1 MIGFL
6 VVTHG
11 GLAAELVA
19 AARRIVAQPGP
30 IAGLSIDWDSDVAES
45 RERILEALRSL
56 DQGDGVIIATDMF
69 GGTPTNVALTFLE
82 PGKVEVVTGVN
93 LPMVIKFTNLRER
106 GDLAETA
113 RMLAARGRSSI
124 TVAGEILAGRQE
136 SER

>member
-1 MIGFL
+1 MIGLL

-19 AARRIVAQPGP
+19 AARRIVAQPGA
-30 IAGLSIDWDSDVAES
+30 IAGLAIDWDSDVGES
-45 RERILEALRSL
+45 RRKIQESLEAL

-93 LPMVIKFTNLRER
+93 LPMVIKFTNLREQK
-106 GDLAETA
+106 DLAETA
-113 RMLAARGRSSI
+113 RMLAARGRGAI
-124 TVAGEILAGRQE
+124 TVAGEILAGKQE
-136 SER
+136 G

>member
-1 MIGFL
+1 MIGLL

-30 IAGLSIDWDSDVAES
+30 IAGLAIDWDSDVGES
-45 RERILEALRSL
+45 RQRIQEALSSL

-93 LPMVIKFTNLRER
+93 LPMVIKFTNLREQA
-106 GDLAETA
+106 DLAETA

-136 SER
+136 G

>member
-1 MIGFL
+1 MIGLL

-11 GLAAELVA
+11 GLAAELVE

-30 IAGLSIDWDSDVAES
+30 IAALSIDWDSDVDSS
-45 RERILEALRSL
+45 RQRILEALSSL
-56 DQGDGVIIATDMF
+56 DQGDGVILATDMF

-93 LPMVIKFTNLRER
+93 LPMVIKFTNMREQN
-106 GDLAETA
+106 DLAEMA
-113 RMLAARGRSSI
+113 RTLAARGRSSI

-136 SER
+136 E

>member
-1 MIGFL
+1 MIGLL
-6 VVTHG
+6 VVTPG

-19 AARRIVAQPGP
+19 AARRIVSQPGP
-30 IAGLSIDWDSDVAES
+30 IAGLAIDWDSDVGES
-45 RERILEALRSL
+45 RQRIQEALTSL

-93 LPMVIKFTNLRER
+93 LPMVIKFTNLREQA
-106 GDLAETA
+106 DLAETA

-136 SER
+136 G

>member
-1 MIGFL
+1 MIGLL

-19 AARRIVAQPGP
+19 AARRIVAQPGA
-30 IAGLSIDWDSDVAES
+30 IAGLAIDWDSDVGDSRRKIQES
-45 RERILEALRSL
+45 LEAL

-93 LPMVIKFTNLRER
+93 LPMVIKFTNLREQK
-106 GDLAETA
+106 DLAETA
-113 RMLAARGRSSI
+113 RMLAARGRGAI
-124 TVAGEILAGRQE
+124 TVAGEILAGKQE
-136 SER
+136 G

>member
-1 MIGFL
+1 MIGLL

-11 GLAAELVA
+11 GLAAELVE
-19 AARRIVAQPGP
+19 AARRIVSQPGP
-30 IAGLSIDWDSDVAES
+30 IAGLAIDWDSDVGES
-45 RERILEALRSL
+45 RQRIQEALLSL

-82 PGKVEVVTGVN
+82 AGKVEVVTGVN
-93 LPMVIKFTNLRER
+93 LPMVIKFTNLREQA
-106 GDLAETA
+106 DLAETA

-136 SER
+136 G